1 VSRILQIAQSKFF
14 WLAMI
19 VGALALEGIALYY
32 QYALRQYPCM
42 LCIHVRIWVAAFVPI
57 GVLGLLLRNSR
68 PGLVVA
74 GAASVVA
81 AIGMLERSWQTL
93 ATERGWT
100 MGACEFTARLPDWFA
115 LDTWFPVI
123 FQVQGPCGRTPT
135 VLLGVSMAEA
145 LTALG
150 VLAVAVTGL
159 VTIAALAGRRSSG
172 EIRG

>member
-1 VSRILQIAQSKFF
+1 VSRILRIAQSRFF

-19 VGALALEGIALYY
+19 VGALVLEGIALYY

-68 PGLVVA
+68 LGLVAA
-74 GAASVVA
+74 GAAGFVA

-100 MGACEFTARLPDWFA
+100 MGACEFTAGLPEWFA
-115 LDTWFPVI
+115 LDAWFPLV
-123 FQVQGPCGRTPT
+123 FQVQGPCGRTPA
-135 VLLGVSMAEA
+135 VLGGISMAEA

-150 VLAVAVTGL
+150 VLAVAVMGL
-159 VTIAALAGRRSSG
+159 VTIAALVGQRPSARR
-172 EIRG
+172 